1 MGGPVRLA
9 LFGAGGIGARHLA
22 LADEAPE
29 CRIVAVAD
37 PRDAASA
44 VAGRHGARFY
54 RDYRALLDREPLD
67 GAIVATPN
75 DSHAEVGIACAER
88 RLPVLV
94 EKPIADTLESGRTLV
109 DAAVAH
115 GAALAVGHH
124 RRFDPA
130 VEAAHEAMESGRI
143 GRLVAV
149 ECLWAMR
156 KHDAYYDE
164 GWRCRRPGGGPVLI
178 NLIHD
183 VDLLRHLCGDVA
195 RVYAEGGSR
204 RRGHE
209 VEEAVAIT
217 LRFTG
222 GAIGTILA
230 SDAAPSPWG
239 WELGTGENPL
249 IPPTGRNCYR
259 FLGAEGALALPRLEL
274 WRHNAGGPAH
284 WHGAIRPRTLAAA
297 GPRAALKRQLR
308 HFCEVV
314 RGERAPRVPGEDG
327 LRTLR
332 TALAILEAM
341 GRGAP
346 VAVGT

>member
-1 MGGPVRLA
+1 MDEPVRLA
-9 LFGAGGIGARHLA
+9 LFGAGLIGARHLG
-22 LADEAPE
+22 LADEEPE
-29 CRIVAVAD
+29 CEIVAVAD
-37 PRDAASA
+37 LRETAAA

-54 RDYRALLDREPLD
+54 RDYRGLLDREPID

-75 DSHAEVGIACAER
+75 DSHAEIGITCAER
-88 RLPVLV
+88 RLPVLM
-94 EKPIADTLESGRTLV
+94 EKPIADTLESGRALV
-109 DAAVAH
+109 DAAAAH
-115 GAALAVGHH
+115 GVALAAGHH

-130 VEAAHEAMESGRI
+130 IEVARDAMESGRI

-156 KHDAYYDE
+156 KHDAYFDE
-164 GWRCRRPGGGPVLI
+164 DWRCRRPGGGPVLI

-204 RRGHE
+204 LRGHE
-209 VEEAVAIT
+209 VEDAVAIT
-217 LRFTG
+217 LRFTS

-259 FLGAEGALALPRLEL
+259 FLGTEGALALPRLEL
-274 WRHNAGGPAH
+274 WRHDAGGPAH
-284 WHGAIRPRTLAAA
+284 WYEAIRARTLPA

-308 HFCEVV
+308 HFCGVV
-314 RGERAPRVPGEDG
+314 RGEHEPRVSGEDG

-341 GRGAP
+341 DRGTP
-346 VAVGT
+346 VAVGA